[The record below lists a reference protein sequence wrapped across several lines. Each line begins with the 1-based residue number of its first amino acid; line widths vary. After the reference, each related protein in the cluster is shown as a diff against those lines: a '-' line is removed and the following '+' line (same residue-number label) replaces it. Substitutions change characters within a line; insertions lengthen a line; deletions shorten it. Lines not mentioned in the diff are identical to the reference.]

1 MTARPLPQ
9 PLAGRGL
16 AESGNGVDSGSP
28 GRRTRAPIRVLIV
41 DDSLTV
47 RTILKRIVER
57 ESDMVIA
64 STASS
69 AERALAALTTR
80 NAPLL
85 ADVILLDLAMPGMG
99 GLEGLPAILTAAP
112 HAHVLVVSSLTK
124 RGAEA
129 TVQALATGAA
139 DTMLKPLPGGFDE
152 AYCGQLVAKIR
163 ALGRANRTE
172 ASALGS
178 ALGLQQPARSPA
190 LMSAV
195 SVRTDAARVRRA
207 QVLAI
212 GASTGGIHALNGFLQ
227 ALRPAF
233 SLPILITQHLPAS
246 FMPVFARQIETASGR
261 KTQIACDGLEIVA
274 GEVVIAPGLGHLTV
288 KRMGERLYCQI
299 ASEPAPTGCVPSV
312 DPMFESLARACEG
325 RALGILLSG
334 MGRDG
339 AEGARALI
347 ATGGAIWAQDAATSA
362 VWGMP
367 GAVANAGLAT
377 LVGPPDELGEALM
390 AQWAA
395 PGEAECARSQPPESS
410 TASPTLSL
418 AKS

>member
-163 ALGRANRTE
+163 ALGWANRTE
-172 ASALGS
+172 ASAL
-178 ALGLQQPARSPA
+178 
-190 LMSAV
+190 
-195 SVRTDAARVRRA
+195 
-207 QVLAI
+207 
-212 GASTGGIHALNGFLQ
+212 
-227 ALRPAF
+227 
-233 SLPILITQHLPAS
+233 
-246 FMPVFARQIETASGR
+246 
-261 KTQIACDGLEIVA
+261 
-274 GEVVIAPGLGHLTV
+274 
-288 KRMGERLYCQI
+288 
-299 ASEPAPTGCVPSV
+299 
-312 DPMFESLARACEG
+312 
-325 RALGILLSG
+325 
-334 MGRDG
+334 
-339 AEGARALI
+339 
-347 ATGGAIWAQDAATSA
+347 
-362 VWGMP
+362 
-367 GAVANAGLAT
+367 
-377 LVGPPDELGEALM
+377 
-390 AQWAA
+390 
-395 PGEAECARSQPPESS
+395 
-410 TASPTLSL
+410 
-418 AKS
+418 